1 MLVLED
7 NQAAPLILEVDLDP
21 KDKPQCSP
29 DSHMIRKRAIP
40 HVSSARRKAKEGIH
54 GKTATSKI
62 LQKGRELSLTTN
74 FVSDVVVINTM
85 QITAKVP
92 EIVAWMAVI
101 DHTTPL
107 YMSGTLA
114 GPAVALVE
122 VR

>member
-1 MLVLED
+1 MVVLEG
-7 NQAAPLILEVDLDP
+7 NQAVLPILEVDLDP
-21 KDKPQCSP
+21 KDRPQCSP

-40 HVSSARRKAKEGIH
+40 HVSSARRKAKEDIH
-54 GKTATSKI
+54 GKTVTSRI
-62 LQKGRELSLTTN
+62 LQKERELSLTTN

-92 EIVAWMAVI
+92 EIVVWMAVI

-114 GPAVALVE
+114 GPVVALVE

>member
-1 MLVLED
+1 MLEG

-29 DSHMIRKRAIP
+29 DSHMIRKRVIP

-92 EIVAWMAVI
+92 EIVVWMAVI